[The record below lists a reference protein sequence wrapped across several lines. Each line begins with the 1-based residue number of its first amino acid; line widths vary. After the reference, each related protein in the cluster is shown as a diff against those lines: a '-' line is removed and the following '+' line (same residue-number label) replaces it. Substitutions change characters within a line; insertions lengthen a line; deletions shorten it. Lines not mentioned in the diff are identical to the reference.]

1 MSSRRRKD
9 GNPAIATLDQLT
21 GEHRRRLALSAWTSV
36 AGSLI
41 LVAELGCVALTI
53 AEILSTGSAAA
64 AFTYLAVFLILAV
77 VRIALESVST
87 TLAATATEDVK
98 LHARRELT
106 GAIAELSP
114 ADRARP
120 LAGETANLLTSHVD
134 ALGPYLTRYRPARLR
149 ATVIPLAVLCITAYF
164 SWVAAIVLLAA
175 GPLIPIFMALI
186 GAEARSASE
195 RQLQQIGTMNAGLLD
210 RLQGLTTL
218 RLFDAIPR
226 AAETLRREGEEIRK
240 RTMAVLRIAFISSA
254 VLELFSALG
263 VAFAAVYVGFSLL
276 GYFQFGAYGGLSLA
290 GGLFVLMIAPEYFRP
305 LRDFAAAYHDQ
316 ASAFAACNEIG
327 KLLDDSRQR
336 LPARNAEIS
345 PLARLELDNVS
356 AVLDGTTILP
366 AFSLRIERGERVAL
380 VGPSG
385 SGKSM
390 LLALLAGLVAP
401 ASGRILVNGREKVSC
416 AIAWLG
422 QRPAF
427 MQGSVRANLAMYRE
441 FPDLDGFDAAIR
453 IAHAGDVIAK
463 LGRGYDEVLR
473 ENAAN
478 LSGGEAQRLA
488 IARLALSKADLILAD
503 EPTEHLDAET
513 AEAVIGGLFAS
524 AADRTLIVATHDPR
538 IVSRADRVIDVR
550 HLPGKGLE
558 AAA

>member
-1 MSSRRRKD
+1 MSSRRKD
-9 GNPAIATLDQLT
+9 GNRARAALDRLT
-21 GEHRRRLALSAWTSV
+21 GAQRRTLTLSAWASV

-41 LVAELGCVALTI
+41 LIAELGCVALAI
-53 AEILSTGSAAA
+53 AEILNTRSAAA
-64 AFTYLAVFLILAV
+64 AFSYLAAFLVLALA
-77 VRIALESVST
+77 RIAIEGVST
-87 TLAATATEDVK
+87 ALAANAAEEIK
-98 LHARRELT
+98 LHARRELS

-114 ADRARP
+114 VDRVRP
-120 LAGETANLLTSHVD
+120 LAGEIANLLTSHID
-134 ALGPYLTRYRPARLR
+134 ALGPYLTRYRPSRLR
-149 ATVIPLAVLCITAYF
+149 TAVIPLAVLIITAYF
-164 SWVAAIVLLAA
+164 SWVAAAVLLVA

-226 AAETLRREGEEIRK
+226 AAESLLREGQEIRK

-263 VAFAAVYVGFSLL
+263 VAFSAVYIGFSLL

-290 GGLFVLMIAPEYFRP
+290 GALFVLMIAPEYFRP

-316 ASAFAACNEIG
+316 ASAFAACNEIE
-327 KLLDDSRQR
+327 KLLDQSRRR
-336 LPARNAEIS
+336 LPARSAETV
-345 PLARLELDNVS
+345 PLMRLELDEVS
-356 AVLDGTTILP
+356 VALGGTTILP
-366 AFSLRIERGERVAL
+366 TFSLHIERGECIAL

-385 SGKSM
+385 AGKSI
-390 LLALLAGLVAP
+390 LLALIAGLVAP
-401 ASGRILVNGREKVSC
+401 TRGRLSVNGREDASC
-416 AIAWLG
+416 TVAWLG
-422 QRPAF
+422 QKPAF
-427 MQGSVRANLAMYRE
+427 TQGSVKANLLMSRVLADR
-441 FPDLDGFDAAIR
+441 DGFDEAIR
-453 IAHAGDVIAK
+453 TAHAEDIIAK
-463 LGRGYDEVLR
+463 LERGYDEVLR

-503 EPTEHLDAET
+503 EPTEHLDADT
-513 AEAVIGGLFAS
+513 AEAVIDGLFAS
-524 AADRTLIVATHDPR
+524 AKGRTLIVATHDAR
-538 IVSRADRVIDVR
+538 IVGRADRMIDVR
-550 HLPGKGLE
+550 HLPGKSFG